1 MHFRRAITGLV
12 MLASVASCSGA
23 STGLYGNT
31 DGQQAGGAAEGGGP
45 VGAVTLGPD
54 IRFVS
59 RHNGSQNPAVDTIPA
74 GGTLTW
80 TWTGSLRHGVQSLG
94 STSFAGSG
102 IKTAGGAYS
111 VTFTEPGTYQYDCAV
126 HGTAMRGTIIVQ

>member
-1 MHFRRAITGLV
+1 MHFRRAITGCC

-23 STGLYGNT
+23 STSPYGNT
-31 DGQQAGGAAEGGGP
+31 GGQQPSGSTGGGGP

-59 RHNGSQNPAVDTIPA
+59 SHNGSQNPAVDTIPA
-74 GGTLTW
+74 GGTVTW
-80 TWTGSLRHGVQSLG
+80 TWTGSLPHGVQSLG
-94 STSFAGSG
+94 STSFSGSG
-102 IKTAGGAYS
+102 IKTAGGSYS
-111 VTFTEPGTYQYDCAV
+111 LTFTEPGTYQYDCAV